1 MSIKKAVIPPKSQSV
16 SVEAALEKFIAAA
29 PGAPKATVPA
39 AAPSA
44 VGRSMKVGRPRVS
57 DKKQPGETVQIAL
70 KMTQAD
76 LDLIDAAAAVQRL
89 SRASFIRMAVFKF
102 IE

>member
-1 MSIKKAVIPPKSQSV
+1 
-16 SVEAALEKFIAAA
+16 
-29 PGAPKATVPA
+29 
-39 AAPSA
+39 
-44 VGRSMKVGRPRVS
+44 MKVGRPRVS